1 MATFTAVAG
10 TLFKYTVSSTLT
22 TIPGVQSMSFSGGE
36 KNDIEVT
43 AISDEDQV
51 FVGGRRSALELSFGM
66 YWDPTD
72 AGQVAMLTAY
82 SASSSTPVAMTIT
95 EADAGAA
102 SQAFS
107 GYVKSMVPAYDRDNA
122 HMYNV
127 VIKLTTAITFTA

>member
-22 TIPGVQSMSFSGGE
+22 TIPGVGNISVSGGE
-36 KNDIEVT
+36 KTDIEVT

-51 FVGGRRSALELSFGM
+51 FVGGRRTALEFSFPM

-82 SASSSTPVAMTIT
+82 NADNSTPVAMTIT

-102 SQAFS
+102 TQAFS
-107 GYVKSMVPAYDRDNA
+107 GYIKSMVPAYDRDGA

-127 VIKLTTAITFTA
+127 TIKATTKITFTA